1 MPNAYLDAR
10 DRWLDLSDIDYL
22 GHFVRAWLAFNAW
35 YRGAYTHTQDRQIV
49 DEIKWQPNAV
59 RNGVLPLLT
68 AQTADGADFRANV
81 GLLHERLEGHRLE
94 VGKAGNRAQ
103 ITFRNVFIKTQQVAV
118 RRDRFSGMIFEVR
131 PGAQGGSVESEVTA
145 RGGQRRFF
153 LQQHRYD
160 LPQLEGNVDFLRALN
175 ANQQGRLRGL
185 YIAYSPRVFGDL
197 TNLPGN
203 GARQIGVGAV
213 NMNCAPEDLFAG
225 VIENVYQ
232 MRCALFHGELVPT
245 KEATG
250 CYEPA
255 YRIVRR
261 CLASIN

>member
-35 YRGAYTHTQDRQIV
+35 YRGAYAHTQDRQII

-68 AQTADGADFRANV
+68 RQDADGADFRANV

-94 VGKAGNRAQ
+94 VGKAPDRAP
-103 ITFRNVFIKTQQVAV
+103 ISFRNVFLKVQLAAARQ
-118 RRDRFSGMIFEVR
+118 DHFGGLNYEVR
-131 PGAQGGSVESEVTA
+131 PGAQGSSVVSEVTNR
-145 RGGQRRFF
+145 RGQQVFF
-153 LQQHRYD
+153 LQQQRHD
-160 LPQLEGNVDFLRALN
+160 LAELDAQQDFARRLN
-175 ANQQGRLRGL
+175 ANQQGRLRAL
-185 YIAYSPRVFGDL
+185 YIAYSPRVYGDL
-197 TNLPGN
+197 TNRPGN
-203 GARQIGVGAV
+203 GVRQIAVGAV
-213 NMNCAPEDLFAG
+213 NMNCSPEDLFSG

-245 KEATG
+245 REATA

-255 YRIVRR
+255 YRVVRR
-261 CLASIN
+261 FLASIN